1 MSHFILLSKK
11 AVGFCNKSALHQ
23 AARNI
28 LLFPQQCLIQ
38 LSVLFLKYI
47 ENHPLQIFAFPQKF
61 LYLRHSDLRCFLLW
75 KMKFPCGNAAKN
87 NAFQF
92 IFLCHLQTGAIA
104 AFQQAAV
111 LLPQFTTYDR
121 PYSVYHIAAGQ
132 IDRRAVFIFSKAVCP
147 GRIAGEIS
155 NRRFRVRQIL
165 DGICFQ
171 KFYDFFHFSSSF
183 IICSDF
189 IFLFPAYSLIIP
201 QQGKRKK
208 YAL

>member
-111 LLPQFTTYDR
+111 LLPQPVTYDR
-121 PYSVYHIAAGQ
+121 PYGVYHIAAGQ
-132 IDRRAVFIFSKAVCP
+132 ISPGCFHLLKSGMSWEDCRRNQQSSLPRPPDRTP
-147 GRIAGEIS
+147 
-155 NRRFRVRQIL
+155 
-165 DGICFQ
+165 Q
-171 KFYDFFHFSSSF
+171 KSGYPLSDTGFLQWESASSS
-183 IICSDF
+183 
-189 IFLFPAYSLIIP
+189 L
-201 QQGKRKK
+201 
-208 YAL
+208 